1 MKKKKKKETLTMS
14 DVTKSLKRNYAMY
27 LLLVL
32 PVIYFIV
39 FKYIPM
45 FGNIIAFRK
54 FVPGQSYFGV
64 EWVGFKYFE
73 MFIGDQKFW
82 DVFKTTLI
90 MSLANLMVSF
100 PLPIIFSLLL
110 NEIKAEKFKKVVQSV
125 TILPK
130 FLSVVVVVM
139 ITNSLLSP
147 STGIINGILES
158 FGMDTIYFLQKPEW
172 FKFIYVTSELWQF
185 LGWNSI
191 IYMAALSSAD
201 QEQYEA
207 ALVDGANRWQQTV
220 HITMPVLRPTIAI
233 NLIISIGCI
242 LNTGF
247 EKILLMYQ
255 PATYETADVIQ
266 TYVYRI
272 GLLNNNFSYSTAIA
286 LFQGLI
292 SLTLLYIVNKLINKY
307 WECGLW

>member
-1 MKKKKKKETLTMS
+1 MKKKKKKTALTTQ
-14 DVTKSLKRNYAMY
+14 DITRSLKRNYAMY
-27 LLLVL
+27 LLLIL

-45 FGNIIAFRK
+45 FGNVIAFRRYQVGK
-54 FVPGQSYFGV
+54 SYFGV

-73 MFIGDQKFW
+73 MFINDPKFW
-82 DVFKTTLI
+82 GVFKTTI
-90 MSLANLMVSF
+90 IISLANLMVSF
-100 PLPIIFSLLL
+100 PLPIIFSLML
-110 NEIKAEKFKKVVQSV
+110 NEIKAERFKKIVQSI

-130 FLSVVVVVM
+130 FLSVVVVAM
-139 ITNSLLSP
+139 ITTTLLSP
-147 STGIINGILES
+147 STGAVNGVLKEFGLE
-158 FGMDTIYFLQKPEW
+158 TIHFLQEPGW
-172 FKFIYVTSELWQF
+172 FKGIYITTEVWQF

-191 IYMAALSSAD
+191 IYMAALSGAD

-233 NLIISIGCI
+233 NLIISVGCI

-247 EKILLMYQ
+247 EKILLLYQ
-255 PATYETADVIQ
+255 PSTYETADVIQ
-266 TYVYRI
+266 TYVYRV
-272 GLLNNNFSYSTAIA
+272 GLLGNSFSYSTAIS
-286 LFQGLI
+286 LFQGII
-292 SLTLLYIVNKLINKY
+292 SLSLLWIVNKITNKY

>member
-1 MKKKKKKETLTMS
+1 MKKKKSTLTAE
-14 DVTKSLKRNYAMY
+14 DIKKSLKRNYAMY
-27 LLLVL
+27 LLLLL
-32 PVIYFIV
+32 PVLYFAV

-45 FGNIIAFRK
+45 FGNVIAFRK
-54 FVPGQSYFGV
+54 FVPGKSYFGV

-73 MFIGDQKFW
+73 MFITDPKFW
-82 DVFKTTLI
+82 GVFKTTI
-90 MSLANLMVSF
+90 IISLANLMVSF
-100 PLPIIFSLLL
+100 PLPIIFSLML
-110 NEIKAEKFKKVVQSV
+110 NEIKAERFKKIVQSV

-139 ITNSLLSP
+139 ITNALLSP
-147 STGIINGILES
+147 STGIINAMMEMLGMES
-158 FGMDTIYFLQKPEW
+158 IYFLQKPEW
-172 FKFIYVTSELWQF
+172 FKTIYITSEVWQF

-191 IYMAALSSAD
+191 IYMAALSGAD

-233 NLIISIGCI
+233 NLIISVGCI

-247 EKILLMYQ
+247 EKILLMYL
-255 PATYETADVIQ
+255 PVTYETSDVIQ
-266 TYVYRI
+266 TFVYRMGI
-272 GLLNNNFSYSTAIA
+272 MSNNFSYATAIS
-286 LFQGLI
+286 LFQGII
-292 SLTLLYIVNKLINKY
+292 SLSLLWVVNKITNKY

>member
-1 MKKKKKKETLTMS
+1 MKTKKSTLTAE
-14 DVTKSLKRNYAMY
+14 DIKKSLKRNYAMY
-27 LLLVL
+27 LLLLL
-32 PVIYFIV
+32 PVLYFAV

-45 FGNIIAFRK
+45 FGNVIAFRK
-54 FVPGQSYFGV
+54 FVPGKSYFGV

-73 MFIGDQKFW
+73 MFIKDDKFW
-82 DVFKTTLI
+82 GVFTTTI
-90 MSLANLMVSF
+90 IISLANLMVSF
-100 PLPIIFSLLL
+100 PLPIIFSLML
-110 NEIKAEKFKKVVQSV
+110 NEIKAEKFKKLVQSV

-139 ITNSLLSP
+139 ITNALLSP
-147 STGIINGILES
+147 STGIVNAIMKELGMES
-158 FGMDTIYFLQKPEW
+158 IYFLQKPEW
-172 FKFIYVTSELWQF
+172 FKTIYITSEVWQF

-191 IYMAALSSAD
+191 IYMAALSGAD

-207 ALVDGANRWQQTV
+207 ALVDGANRWQQTI

-233 NLIISIGCI
+233 NLIISVGCI

-255 PATYETADVIQ
+255 PVTYGTSDVIQ
-266 TYVYRI
+266 TFVYRMGI
-272 GLLNNNFSYSTAIA
+272 MGNNFSYATAIS
-286 LFQGLI
+286 LFQGII
-292 SLTLLYIVNKLINKY
+292 SLTLLWIVNKITNKY

>member
-1 MKKKKKKETLTMS
+1 MKKKKSTLTAE
-14 DVTKSLKRNYAMY
+14 DIKKSLKRNYAMY
-27 LLLVL
+27 LLLLL
-32 PVIYFIV
+32 PVLYFAV

-45 FGNIIAFRK
+45 FGNVIAFRK
-54 FVPGQSYFGV
+54 FVPGKSYFGV

-73 MFIGDQKFW
+73 MFITDPKFW
-82 DVFKTTLI
+82 GVFKTTI
-90 MSLANLMVSF
+90 IISLANLMVSF
-100 PLPIIFSLLL
+100 PLPIIFSLML
-110 NEIKAEKFKKVVQSV
+110 NEIKAERFKKIVQSV

-139 ITNSLLSP
+139 ITNALLSP
-147 STGIINGILES
+147 STGIINAMMEAV
-158 FGMDTIYFLQKPEW
+158 GMDTIHFLQKPEW
-172 FKFIYVTSELWQF
+172 FKTIYITTEVWQF

-191 IYMAALSSAD
+191 IYMAALSGAD

-233 NLIISIGCI
+233 NLIISVGCI

-247 EKILLMYQ
+247 EKILLMYL
-255 PATYETADVIQ
+255 PVTYETSDVIQ
-266 TYVYRI
+266 TFVYRMGI
-272 GLLNNNFSYSTAIA
+272 MSNNFSYATAIS
-286 LFQGLI
+286 LFQGII
-292 SLTLLYIVNKLINKY
+292 SLSLLWVVNKITNKY

>member
-1 MKKKKKKETLTMS
+1 MKKKKSTLTAE
-14 DVTKSLKRNYAMY
+14 DIKKSLKRNYAMY
-27 LLLVL
+27 LLLLL
-32 PVIYFIV
+32 PVLYFAV

-45 FGNIIAFRK
+45 FGNVIAFRK
-54 FVPGQSYFGV
+54 FVPGKSYFGV

-73 MFIGDQKFW
+73 MFITDPKFW
-82 DVFKTTLI
+82 GVFKTTI
-90 MSLANLMVSF
+90 IISLANLMVSF
-100 PLPIIFSLLL
+100 PLPIIFSLML
-110 NEIKAEKFKKVVQSV
+110 NEIKAERFKKIVQSV

-139 ITNSLLSP
+139 ITNALLSP
-147 STGIINGILES
+147 STGIINAMMEMLGMES
-158 FGMDTIYFLQKPEW
+158 IYFLQKPEW
-172 FKFIYVTSELWQF
+172 FKTIYITSEVWQF

-191 IYMAALSSAD
+191 IYMAALSGAD

-233 NLIISIGCI
+233 NLIISVGCI

-247 EKILLMYQ
+247 EKILLMYL
-255 PATYETADVIQ
+255 PVTYETSDVIQ
-266 TYVYRI
+266 TFVYRMGI
-272 GLLNNNFSYSTAIA
+272 MGNNFSYATAIS
-286 LFQGLI
+286 LFQGVI
-292 SLTLLYIVNKLINKY
+292 SLSLLCVVNKITNKY